1 MKRLAKLSFRP
12 VLCATLLAAT
22 PALAQ
27 KEQWLEYHTSREEQ
41 GYRWLELTTNPPP
54 QVALPK
60 LTGRAWFA
68 RWSSPLDGGRE
79 RWLCLDR
86 AEKGLFPHKA
96 YFDTNGNGRL
106 DDDPPSTPSRS
117 DEYSVYF
124 NPVKAVF
131 KGEDGPIAYHIVLRF
146 MKYSDDTVRLLASS
160 GGYYGGLVEIGG
172 KKRRVQLI
180 DGNVNATFN
189 DRGTSPG
196 DCDRILIE
204 KDDAGERYL
213 GRMIEVDGQF
223 YQIEVARDGAFLKL
237 QKAEN
242 LQFGKVQVAESLSQF
257 IAFGENGHFIRK
269 PQKGEFTLP
278 AGKYFVNQW
287 TINRKDKS
295 GASWE
300 LLGYGIPDAAA
311 FEVSADAPVKVAAGE
326 PIRTRLSATTRTNQV
341 SFSLSFLGPLDENIQ
356 ILRGNQRP
364 AGPRL
369 ALVSQ
374 DQSFRSTNTFE
385 FG

>member
-1 MKRLAKLSFRP
+1 MKRFGKLSCGLLWGA
-12 VLCATLLAAT
+12 VLLGTST
-22 PALAQ
+22 ALAQ
-27 KEQWLEYHTSREEQ
+27 KEQWLEYHTSREGQ

-60 LTGRAWFA
+60 LSGQAWFA
-68 RWSSPLDGGRE
+68 RWSSPLDAGRE

-86 AEKGLFPHKA
+86 AEKGRFPNKA

-131 KGEDGPIAYHIVLRF
+131 KGEDGPIAYHIILRF
-146 MKYSDDTVRLLASS
+146 MQYSDDTARLLASS
-160 GGYYGGLVEIGG
+160 GGSYGGMVEVGG

-189 DRGTSPG
+189 DRGASPG

-204 KDDAGERYL
+204 KDEAGERYL
-213 GRMIEVDGQF
+213 GKMIEVDGQF
-223 YQIEVARDGAFLKL
+223 HQIEVARDGAFLKL

-242 LQFGKVQVAESLSQF
+242 LQFGKVQVADSLSQF
-257 IAFGENGHFIRK
+257 VAFGENGHFIRK
-269 PQKGEFTLP
+269 PDKGEFTLP

-287 TINRKDKS
+287 TIVRKDKN

-300 LLGYGIPDAAA
+300 LMGYGIPDSAA
-311 FEVSADAPVKVAAGE
+311 FEVSAEAPVKVAAGE
-326 PIRTRLSATTRTNQV
+326 PIRTRLSANTRTNQV
-341 SFSLSFLGPLDENIQ
+341 NFSLSFLGPLEENIQ

-364 AGPRL
+364 PGPRL
-369 ALVSQ
+369 ALLSS